1 MKSVFVSFLDLLK
14 VKYTKDFSNQ
24 YFNEHPHKNNLYGL
38 SKMLS
43 EYGIENAATS
53 IADKEHDIHEIST
66 PFIACFSGDF
76 VAVQKVEHSEVS
88 FLWRGINHT
97 LTVAK
102 FIEGWTG
109 VVLLAEASEKS
120 IEPDYKQHKK
130 VEWQGLLRQ
139 GLLFLACGLIAG
151 LAYVSQSLYKDVG
164 ISLLLLVNIAGLYTS
179 WLLLLKQM
187 HIQSQYA
194 DKICSLFKQSDCNN
208 VLDSSAAKLFGIIG
222 WSEVGLGYF
231 FANAILLL
239 FAPSML
245 SYIALLNVITL
256 PYAFW
261 SIWYQYAKAKQWCP
275 LCLIVQALLWGIFA
289 VNCLYGYIQVPVL
302 SMQALLGLMMVGGI
316 YVALILGISTLTPR
330 VSTDETVQGL
340 RQSINSLKADEN
352 IFAALLQKQP
362 FYSTRDFYSIIRFG
376 DPKSSLQLTIF
387 SNPYCNP
394 CSKMH
399 VRIEQLLKK
408 TNGSIGVQ
416 YILSSF
422 REELNTTN
430 KYLIAA
436 CLASDG
442 DSAMHILSDWFE
454 KGKALR
460 DDYFKDSMLNIAHP
474 DVEAEFQKHE
484 QWRKTS
490 QLRATPIV
498 MVNGYQM
505 PEEYKIEDLQYFVEQ
520 NITGE

>member
-1 MKSVFVSFLDLLK
+1 MFSFH
-14 VKYTKDFSNQ
+14 FW
-24 YFNEHPHKNNLYGL
+24 
-38 SKMLS
+38 
-43 EYGIENAATS
+43 I
-53 IADKEHDIHEIST
+53 
-66 PFIACFSGDF
+66 
-76 VAVQKVEHSEVS
+76 
-88 FLWRGINHT
+88 
-97 LTVAK
+97 
-102 FIEGWTG
+102 
-109 VVLLAEASEKS
+109 
-120 IEPDYKQHKK
+120 
-130 VEWQGLLRQ
+130 
-139 GLLFLACGLIAG
+139 
-151 LAYVSQSLYKDVG
+151 
-164 ISLLLLVNIAGLYTS
+164 
-179 WLLLLKQM
+179 
-187 HIQSQYA
+187 
-194 DKICSLFKQSDCNN
+194 
-208 VLDSSAAKLFGIIG
+208 FGIIG

-231 FANAILLL
+231 SANVILLL
-239 FAPSML
+239 FAPSMIL
-245 SYIALLNVITL
+245 YIALLNVITL

-289 VNCLYGYIQVPVL
+289 VNGLCGYIQVPEL
-302 SMQALLGLMMVGGI
+302 SIQALLGLMMVGGI
-316 YVALILGISTLTPR
+316 YVALILGISTLAPR
-330 VSTDETVQGL
+330 ISTDETVQGL

-352 IFAALLQKQP
+352 VFAALLQKQP
-362 FYSTRDFYSIIRFG
+362 FFSTRDFHSIIRFG
-376 DPKSSLQLTIF
+376 DPKSSLQLTIL

-408 TNGSIGVQ
+408 TNGSIGVE

-430 KYLIAA
+430 KYLIAT
-436 CLASDG
+436 CLASDENA
-442 DSAMHILSDWFE
+442 AMHILSDWFE

-498 MVNGYQM
+498 LVNGYQM

-520 NITGE
+520 NITKG